1 MAQVLDKDK
10 RFTPALGKHWLTPFY
25 DFSVALT
32 TRERTWRK
40 ALVRLIAPN
49 PLERI
54 VDIGCGTATLDIA
67 VVRKEP
73 EAQVIGVDPDPAI
86 LTIARHKILK
96 ASVRVSFI
104 QDYGD
109 ALCRH
114 FDKNTID
121 KVFSGLMLHHVNVQ
135 TKRAIIQA
143 AFDVLK
149 PGGSLFIA
157 DFGEQ
162 RTPLARAL
170 FKTIQRLDGFKTTQ
184 PNADG
189 ILPVLMTASGFQNV
203 AEKQMI
209 MTPVGSISLYVA
221 QKPAGNAA

>member
-1 MAQVLDKDK
+1 MTFEENDN
-10 RFTPALGKHWLTPFY
+10 FTPALGKHWLTPFY

-40 ALVRLIAPN
+40 ALVQLIEPRPFEN
-49 PLERI
+49 I

-67 VVRKEP
+67 VALKEP
-73 EAQVIGVDPDPAI
+73 KSQITGIDPDPAI
-86 LTIARHKILK
+86 LSIARHKVLK
-96 ASVRVSFI
+96 AGVGVSFV

-109 ALCRH
+109 TLCRY

-149 PGGSLFIA
+149 PGGSLFVA

-162 RTPLARAL
+162 RTPIARAL
-170 FKTIQRLDGFKTTQ
+170 FKTIQRLDGYETTQ

-189 ILPVLMTASGFQNV
+189 ILPVLMEASGF
-203 AEKQMI
+203 EKTLEPQI
-209 MTPVGSISLYVA
+209 FMTPVGSISLYVA
-221 QKPAGNAA
+221 QKA